1 LEENRFSGTITVGSN
16 TLGRH
21 NSQILLVGQL
31 DRSYDGVSTKGKGF
45 VVVAV
50 AAAPEV
56 ISRNPRKI
64 DVPAG

>member
-1 LEENRFSGTITVGSN
+1 LEENKFSGTITVGSN

-31 DRSYDGVSTKGKGF
+31 DISDDGVSTKGKGF
-45 VVVAV
+45 VAV